1 MNKKNI
7 LLIIQ
12 LPPPVHG
19 SSIMGSVLI
28 KCLSDIES
36 YNIKSLNSNSSNKIK
51 DIGNFNL
58 YKLLKYSHLF
68 YNILLSLI
76 FKKIDLYYFS
86 ITSKG
91 IAFFKDFLI
100 GFFLRIS
107 GKKIVYHFHNKGI
120 SDNQNNK
127 LYNFCYGFLFK
138 KSYAI
143 ILSEHLKYDIIK
155 YFEKE
160 KIFILPNTITND
172 NLKQKFNLKKTS
184 SVKFL
189 FLSNLIKSKG
199 IRELISACIK
209 LKKQAVDFSLDII
222 GAEGDISIKDLEAL
236 IRNKNLNDNVKVHGK
251 VIGTKKNNFF
261 LNCDVFIHPTKNDC
275 FPLVLLEALKFS
287 KPIISTKIGAIED
300 MVIDGYNGYIINKC
314 SPTLIAE
321 KMQYFIRNKKSIKQ
335 MGLKS
340 GEIFYQKFTLKK
352 FEHKLLQIIDSII

>member
-1 MNKKNI
+1 M
-7 LLIIQ
+7 
-12 LPPPVHG
+12 
-19 SSIMGSVLI
+19 
-28 KCLSDIES
+28 
-36 YNIKSLNSNSSNKIK
+36 
-51 DIGNFNL
+51 
-58 YKLLKYSHLF
+58 
-68 YNILLSLI
+68 
-76 FKKIDLYYFS
+76 
-86 ITSKG
+86 
-91 IAFFKDFLI
+91 
-100 GFFLRIS
+100 
-107 GKKIVYHFHNKGI
+107 
-120 SDNQNNK
+120 
-127 LYNFCYGFLFK
+127 
-138 KSYAI
+138 
-143 ILSEHLKYDIIK
+143 
-155 YFEKE
+155 
-160 KIFILPNTITND
+160 PNTITND

-321 KMQYFIRNKKSIKQ
+321 KMQYFIRNKKVLNKWALKVVKFFIKN
-335 MGLKS
+335 LR
-340 GEIFYQKFTLKK
+340 
-352 FEHKLLQIIDSII
+352 